1 MYSSEI
7 EGSSPLADTIVY
19 ASLAE
24 LVYAAYKTTFDLYL
38 IAHNKP
44 FYDIISLLNKR
55 ILLWIKEKDAFIS
68 ILV

>member
-24 LVYAAYKTTFDLYL
+24 LVYAAYKTTLDLYL
-38 IAHNKP
+38 IAHNR
-44 FYDIISLLNKR
+44 FSSYN
-55 ILLWIKEKDAFIS
+55 AFEIH
-68 ILV
+68 LETR